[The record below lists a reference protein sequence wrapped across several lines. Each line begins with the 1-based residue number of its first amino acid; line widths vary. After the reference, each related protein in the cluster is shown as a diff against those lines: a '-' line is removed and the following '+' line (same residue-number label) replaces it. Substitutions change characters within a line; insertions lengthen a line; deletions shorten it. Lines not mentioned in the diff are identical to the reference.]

1 MIFSNS
7 IFDLFYT
14 NFENNTENIL
24 LAKKTKILGS
34 LNSLIIEQDYENSL
48 LIVNF
53 KLQSEKVLNTA
64 EFKNG
69 LLQF

>member
-1 MIFSNS
+1 MI
-7 IFDLFYT
+7 LFYT

>member
-1 MIFSNS
+1 MFQIQKMYFQP
-7 IFDLFYT
+7 
-14 NFENNTENIL
+14 
-24 LAKKTKILGS
+24 KKTKILGS